1 MTNSTSAKTP
11 STKTPR
17 NVAGQATQPS
27 VLDRKSLS
35 LLGLFGPQD
44 DLQALVR
51 LPNGR
56 LKTVKTGSRIS
67 RSTVLGIDAKGLVLE
82 KSGKSQR
89 IEIPGS

>member
-1 MTNSTSAKTP
+1 MTNRTAAQTRDVRTP
-11 STKTPR
+11 G
-17 NVAGQATQPS
+17 NVAGQATQTS
-27 VLDRKSLS
+27 ALDRKSLN
-35 LLGLFGPQD
+35 LLGLFGPKD

-67 RSTVLGIDAKGLVLE
+67 RSTVLGIDAEGMILE

-89 IEIPGS
+89 IAIPGS